1 MYNNRVDLKGNLT
14 REPEYKDIKGT
25 KLLTF
30 RLAVNESIGKD
41 KEETTYI
48 DVEAWRNHSDYAE
61 SVGLK
66 KGDRVHVVGRLKP
79 NSWTDKETG
88 ANREKLSVAASTFS
102 KVYKPASRPASSSTT
117 ATATADDQVT
127 FQRTMTNYFSIKSK
141 ILNVDARIQI
151 LQERSYRPDITLSE
165 SKEIDKR
172 KKKLVKTKE
181 KLLKK
186 LEQLKFNPKY
196 DL

>member
-66 KGDRVHVVGRLKP
+66 KGGSRSCCWATQAKQLDRQG
-79 NSWTDKETG
+79 DG
-88 ANREKLSVAASTFS
+88 C
-102 KVYKPASRPASSSTT
+102 
-117 ATATADDQVT
+117 
-127 FQRTMTNYFSIKSK
+127 
-141 ILNVDARIQI
+141 
-151 LQERSYRPDITLSE
+151 
-165 SKEIDKR
+165 
-172 KKKLVKTKE
+172 
-181 KLLKK
+181 
-186 LEQLKFNPKY
+186 
-196 DL
+196 